1 MVLGFNN
8 MNMLNMNGNMFGMNM
23 FGSGNIL
30 NQLFNGTGSIFDCGF
45 NMFGGNMFGGNMFG
59 GNMFG
64 GGCSLFTNCNGS
76 MNYNAMAGWGVANV
90 LMGIGGAILTQHI
103 SDKRASSPDAI
114 ETDIEGIQNQIDT
127 ELDKLGSDVTEAN
140 YKDYDVKTEDWYTDK
155 KAEIDKNILS
165 ATDLSTHKET
175 VKKYKEAEKAFLAAK
190 TEDANYEDL
199 KTAYNNIK
207 EQGKLAEEKIEAHEQ
222 AEKDLKALEAK
233 AKKEQEKADKIKE
246 KITDLIEKRENAE
259 KALDKSIAD
268 KADGNKWT
276 RNKDL
281 DISTIKAG
289 HSEFKNGDLQQLVFQ
304 FTQQPDGETKFK
316 YAEALVNL
324 DDTTFM
330 NKATDSQ
337 KQVREW
343 AIKYYEE
350 NKSKYEQPQA

>member
-30 NQLFNGTGSIFDCGF
+30 NQLFNGTGSIFDGGF

-103 SDKRASSPDAI
+103 SDKRASSPEAI
-114 ETDIEGIQNQIDT
+114 ETDIEGIQDQIDT

-140 YKDYDVKTEDWYTDK
+140 YKDYDVKTEDWYTESK
-155 KAEIDKNILS
+155 TKIEKNILS
-165 ATDLSTHKET
+165 DTDLNANKDLVADYEKKAKLYKDTT
-175 VKKYKEAEKAFLAAK
+175 TTDPNYDQVKKDYEKALALKNDAEK
-190 TEDANYEDL
+190 
-199 KTAYNNIK
+199 
-207 EQGKLAEEKIEAHEQ
+207 KIEAHE
-222 AEKDLKALEAK
+222 KAVEDLEALDKK
-233 AKKEQEKADKIKE
+233 AKKEQEKADEIKE
-246 KITDLIEKRENAE
+246 KITKLIEKRENAE
-259 KALDKSIAD
+259 RALDKSIAD

-281 DISTIKAG
+281 DISTIEAG
-289 HSEFKNGDLQQLVFQ
+289 HSEFKKGDLQQLVFQ

-316 YAEALVNL
+316 YAKALVNL

-343 AIKYYEE
+343 AIKYYED